1 MRNKE
6 EQSQYCFPKGTDP
19 TFLGKLEQRY
29 IRTSSLRTTVAHALE
44 EEGLWLREVA
54 RKFLPDDLEAKI
66 AIDGYAS
73 VGTIILETES
83 AMQSENY
90 KGGKFMNLLNSA
102 TGEEYQRYFQE
113 ENQVRLLQRDSR
125 GFELIKWWVELSCK
139 DNKNMNKTERQ
150 AILIGRANGMRRYK
164 ELYTAI
170 NSTEPTTD
178 F

>member
-1 MRNKE
+1 MRSKK
-6 EQSQYCFPKGTDP
+6 EQSQYYFPKGTDSA
-19 TFLGKLEQRY
+19 FLGKLEQRY

-90 KGGKFMNLLNSA
+90 KGGKFMNLLKSA
-102 TGEEYQRYFQE
+102 TGK
-113 ENQVRLLQRDSR
+113 N
-125 GFELIKWWVELSCK
+125 IKDIFRKKIKFVFYNRTPVDL
-139 DNKNMNKTERQ
+139 N
-150 AILIGRANGMRRYK
+150 
-164 ELYTAI
+164 
-170 NSTEPTTD
+170 
-178 F
+178 